1 MFYAVAIAGVLSA
14 QNMLS
19 GAFRGTKIGDDTPT
33 RAAAPR
39 RHIVTGATTVRDLLS
54 AGVGLDTEISMEGGS
69 GSSGHISLADLSS
82 PEADE
87 EGEDDSADS
96 EEESVSGAVE
106 EPSGGFS
113 KMLKAEL
120 VSVAESAG
128 LDSSGTKADIIARLN
143 AA

>member
-1 MFYAVAIAGVLSA
+1 
-14 QNMLS
+14 
-19 GAFRGTKIGDDTPT
+19 
-33 RAAAPR
+33 
-39 RHIVTGATTVRDLLS
+39 
-54 AGVGLDTEISMEGGS
+54 MEGGS

-87 EGEDDSADS
+87 EGEDDSGDS
-96 EEESVSGAVE
+96 EEDSASGAVL